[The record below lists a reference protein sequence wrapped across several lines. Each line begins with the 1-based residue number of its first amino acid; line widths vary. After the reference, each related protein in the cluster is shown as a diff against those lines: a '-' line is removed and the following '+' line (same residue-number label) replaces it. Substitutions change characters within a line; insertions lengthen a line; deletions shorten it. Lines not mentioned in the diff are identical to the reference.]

1 LQKFYSA
8 FKDAG
13 AEVIAVSVDSRE
25 DAMQAVSSL
34 GLTFP
39 VLYDT
44 DAAAASSWGVFNLL
58 GDGVA
63 APATFVFDAT
73 GALRAFRIGKDAG
86 DRPHAEEVIEV
97 IRSFAR
103 EGATSLPG
111 TSPPGPAP
119 LPVTTQAAA
128 TSTPSPAATATPKP
142 LVLGPGLSDF
152 ALPNA
157 NGGGDVRLSSYLG
170 KKNVVLVFYRAYW

>member
-1 LQKFYSA
+1 
-8 FKDAG
+8 
-13 AEVIAVSVDSRE
+13 VIAVSVDSRE

-44 DAAAASSWGVFNLL
+44 DATAAKSWNVFNLL

-73 GALRAFRIGKDAG
+73 GTLRAFRIGKNAG
-86 DRPHAEEVIEV
+86 DRPHAEEVLEV

-103 EGATSLPG
+103 EGSTGLPG
-111 TSPPGPAP
+111 ASFPGQP
-119 LPVTTQAAA
+119 
-128 TSTPSPAATATPKP
+128 
-142 LVLGPGLSDF
+142 
-152 ALPNA
+152 
-157 NGGGDVRLSSYLG
+157 
-170 KKNVVLVFYRAYW
+170 